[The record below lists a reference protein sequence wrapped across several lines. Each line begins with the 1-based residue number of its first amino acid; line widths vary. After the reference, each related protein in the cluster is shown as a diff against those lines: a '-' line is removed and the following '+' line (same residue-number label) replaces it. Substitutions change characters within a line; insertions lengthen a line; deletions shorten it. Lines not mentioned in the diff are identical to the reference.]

1 MKHRR
6 FNQSQKAE
14 IWGRLTSGESIPSV
28 ARAYGCFPNAIRRMQ
43 VLTGGAKPRAR
54 TIRQCALSL
63 AEREEI
69 SRSLALQLSC
79 RAIAAR
85 LGRAPSTIARELR
98 RNGGGHL
105 YRAHSAQ
112 RRAQRQALRPK
123 PAKLGQCL
131 RLREVVEAKLALKW
145 SPEQISRWL
154 RVAFPADPEMRVSH
168 ETIYMSL
175 FVQGRGGLRHE
186 LHRALRTGRALRRPK
201 RSVRI
206 GMGML
211 REMVLMS
218 ERPPEVTDRAVPG
231 HWEGDLI
238 YGSRKTC
245 VGTLVERTTRY
256 VILLKVRKNTA
267 EEVRRAMSAR
277 IPDLPRQLRR
287 SVTWDQGKEMAE
299 HVRFTVDTGVQVYFC
314 DPNSPWQRGTNEN
327 TNGLLRQYF
336 PRLTDLSRFTQ
347 RQLDAVARELNE
359 RPRQTLDWM
368 TPSQRLAE
376 VVALTA

>member
-1 MKHRR
+1 MQRR
-6 FNQSQKAE
+6 RLTETQRVE
-14 IWGRLTSGESIPSV
+14 IWERLASGEPAPSV
-28 ARAYGCFPNAIRRMQ
+28 ARAYGCFPNAIRQMQ
-43 VLTGGAKPRAR
+43 LLTGGAKPRTR
-54 TIRQCALSL
+54 TQRSGALSL

-69 SRSLALQLSC
+69 SRGVVLHLSC
-79 RAIAAR
+79 RAIATR
-85 LGRAPSTIARELR
+85 LGRAPSTISRELQ
-98 RNGGGHL
+98 RNGGVAM
-105 YRAHSAQ
+105 YRAHTAQ
-112 RRAQRQALRPK
+112 RRAQRQARRPK
-123 PAKLGQCL
+123 PAKLTKCR
-131 RLREVVEAKLALKW
+131 RLREVVESKLALKW

-154 RVAFPADPEMRVSH
+154 QIAFPSDGEMRVSH

-175 FVQGRGGLRHE
+175 FVQGRGALRHE

-201 RSVRI
+201 RSLRS

-211 REMVLMS
+211 REMVLIS
-218 ERPPEVTDRAVPG
+218 ARPPEVADRAVPG

-245 VGTLVERTTRY
+245 IGTLVERTTRY
-256 VILLKVRKNTA
+256 VILLKLRKNTA
-267 EEVRRAMSAR
+267 EEVRRAMSVR
-277 IPDLPRQLRR
+277 ILDLPQQLRR
-287 SVTWDQGKEMAE
+287 SLTWDQGKEMAE

-347 RQLDAVARELNE
+347 RRLDVVARELNE
-359 RPRQTLDWM
+359 RPRQTLDWI

-376 VVALTA
+376 IVALTG

>member
-1 MKHRR
+1 MRLKP
-6 FNQSQKAE
+6 
-14 IWGRLTSGESIPSV
+14 GR
-28 ARAYGCFPNAIRRMQ
+28 ARGD
-43 VLTGGAKPRAR
+43 LAKPGVAVVLSRDCRPAR
-54 TIRQCALSL
+54 PRPIDDCS
-63 AEREEI
+63 
-69 SRSLALQLSC
+69 
-79 RAIAAR
+79 
-85 LGRAPSTIARELR
+85 ELR

-211 REMVLMS
+211 REMVLIS

-336 PRLTDLSRFTQ
+336 PRLTDLSRFPQ
-347 RQLDAVARELNE
+347 LQLDAVARELNE